1 MMKQHLDTAVA
12 ASGKT
17 IFDRII
23 LTGFRATGKSLVG
36 SMLARRLGLDFCDTD
51 TLLCADSGLSVAEYV
66 ARYGW
71 PDFRRREEQVLLALG
86 NRSSVVIATGG
97 GAILHE
103 QAWRT
108 LRKKSIIFWLRADC
122 ATIEQRLSADS
133 RSRRLRPSLTGG
145 DLSGEIREQLAL
157 RTPLYRRGSDVV
169 IDTDGCPPL
178 DIVREVIRALSTAG
192 GRKNHC

>member
-1 MMKQHLDTAVA
+1 MMKQQLDTVVA
-12 ASGKT
+12 ARGKT
-17 IFDRII
+17 VFDRII

-71 PDFRRREEQVLLALG
+71 PGFRRREEQVLLALG
-86 NRSSVVIATGG
+86 NSSSVVIATGG

-103 QAWRT
+103 QTWRT

-122 ATIEQRLSADS
+122 ATIEQRLLADN
-133 RSRRLRPSLTGG
+133 RSRHLRPSLTGG

-157 RTPLYRRGSDVV
+157 RAPLYRRGSDVV
-169 IDTDGCPPL
+169 IDTDGRPPSEL
-178 DIVREVIRALSTAG
+178 VREIVQVLSTAG
-192 GRKNHC
+192 RRKNHC